1 MSWAPRRKKRLSV
14 AIPSSFVSDI
24 PHLREKTVRVGLLAR
39 AAAIFR
45 VDEILIYRSTAQA
58 DSKEARFLKT
68 ILSYLETPQYLRKRV
83 FPLSQD
89 MQYVGVLPP
98 LRTPHHPISKAS
110 ENGSTAYREGIV
122 VASEKNWAIVEVG
135 LADEVRLEGSSLRK
149 ATRVT
154 VRIEKTGQ
162 GERFSVVSRE
172 EVPFY
177 WGYNVSV
184 SERAL
189 GETLKRR
196 SDELIILTSRYG
208 DPLLQR
214 MEDLKRE
221 LSEAS
226 RILVVFGSP
235 QEGIAEILSRERLKP
250 LDFTD
255 IILNMFPNQG
265 TVTVRTEEAVYATL
279 GILNVLEPMQE

>member
-1 MSWAPRRKKRLSV
+1 M

-235 QEGIAEILSRERLKP
+235 QEGIAEILSRERLNP